1 MQKYGQCCCFFL
13 FFSHRWTSNMK
24 AVTTTK
30 LVQMISSAWF
40 GLLFL
45 FIYLFIYL
53 FFGHLVEH
61 SGSWIPT
68 QGSNSC
74 SPALKCGVLTLDLQ
88 GSLDLG
94 ILSMSVISREV
105 LHWLFS
111 VNVSIWLL
119 SVSADLLDHGS
130 LSNEKSLAWNLQTT
144 FDVFSQSQHL
154 DTLHNFFFFC
164 FSACFYLSWN
174 NKAWYTKNVACFL
187 PSLIL
192 K

>member
-1 MQKYGQCCCFFL
+1 MQKYGQWCCFFL

-45 FIYLFIYL
+45 FIYLFIFWPPCGAFRIL
-53 FFGHLVEH
+53 DSHPGIKLMLPCFEVWSLNTGPPRK
-61 SGSWIPT
+61 SW
-68 QGSNSC
+68 
-74 SPALKCGVLTLDLQ
+74 
-88 GSLDLG
+88 LG